1 MLRSVLRVALALPL
15 LLGVGVL
22 LVYGLFMVAWVPPG
36 SEATSAILLAGF
48 GPAAALGSVLVLGV
62 VRPPC
67 RLALGPVV
75 ALPLIVIAPAGGDS
89 LAWGAIA
96 WALGGGAIG
105 AILANRLL
113 RGPSAPERSPP

>member
-1 MLRSVLRVALALPL
+1 MLRSMLRVALAVLL

-22 LVYGLFMVAWVPPG
+22 LVYGVFVVAWVPSG
-36 SEATSAILLAGF
+36 SASSSAILLAGF

-62 VRPPC
+62 VRPPW
-67 RLALGPVV
+67 RLALGPLV
-75 ALPLIVIAPAGGDS
+75 ALPLVVIAPASGDS
-89 LAWGAIA
+89 LVWVAVAWT
-96 WALGGGAIG
+96 LGGGAIG